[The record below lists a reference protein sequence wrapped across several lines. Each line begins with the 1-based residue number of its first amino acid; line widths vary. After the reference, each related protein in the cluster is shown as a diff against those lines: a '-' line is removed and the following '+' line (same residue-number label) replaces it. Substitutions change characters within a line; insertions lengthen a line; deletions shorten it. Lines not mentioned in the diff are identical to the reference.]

1 MCVQMFWHMLPDLEM
16 SLFQVPCLNI
26 WRMVSLGFCWC
37 QSTVVKLKGERFF
50 FKSWAVG
57 ENIIIE
63 VVALHQGPEGTNRPS
78 QP

>member
-1 MCVQMFWHMLPDLEM
+1 MPEYLANGLLGVLLLPEY
-16 SLFQVPCLNI
+16 
-26 WRMVSLGFCWC
+26 GC
-37 QSTVVKLKGERFF
+37 QIERGKTFF
-50 FKSWAVG
+50 LKSWAVG